1 MVCLFLIHQVKATD
15 QTVSG
20 HYFFQTAKDSFL
32 FDPETFCAY
41 VDQGLST
48 FTSSDTTDD
57 HWHGL
62 ALKSFCLAMDEQE
75 TKAQTLAGLVIKTRP
90 DDAESKTYAYAALGY
105 IEENNDR
112 LQGASRYYLK
122 ALENAET
129 VNAEIEIGQ
138 LSTAISYILYLL
150 EYEDQAVEYAQKTL
164 SIGEKLN
171 HPKLMGSAWYRL
183 HSIYVGEEDPEYIKK
198 AKLYKHL
205 YDSLTNELQLGEM
218 IKISLM
224 DSGWIH
230 KDNGNFDSARYFYLK
245 ALALA
250 REKFDTMDVVTCLGN
265 LGEIALDLKSYGDA
279 KEIFEELEKILPE
292 YKDNMTALHP
302 LYQLSRYENAIGN
315 HEKAYQVLQ
324 KYITRDDI
332 FYHEKTRN
340 EVLDYEAKY
349 EHLKQ
354 RTEIEKREVD
364 LKQRTVQRNS
374 ALVGLGFLGSIGLM
388 FFTWLKGKQRI
399 KLLAQNHVLLET
411 ENQLLA
417 SRMKMMRAQMNPH
430 FLFNSLNSIK
440 HFILQKSKDQ
450 SAQYISDFSKL
461 MRLNLQNSADLLIPL
476 EREVAFLKQY
486 LHMEQMRFKEPFRV
500 VWEIEE
506 AIDLDAYLFPPMLI
520 QPYIENAIWHGLR
533 YKKET
538 GKIDIKIYR
547 ADDDQLVCIIQD
559 DGVGRKKA
567 GEIRSSSLSL
577 KKSMGTRITEDRIS
591 MTNQVLNAK
600 IKVRTDDLFD
610 QKGRPAGT
618 RVTIFIPYIHENN

>member
-1 MVCLFLIHQVKATD
+1 M
-15 QTVSG
+15 
-20 HYFFQTAKDSFL
+20 
-32 FDPETFCAY
+32 
-41 VDQGLST
+41 DQGLSV
-48 FTSSDTTDD
+48 FSSSDTTND

-62 ALKSFCLAMDEQE
+62 ALKSFCLALDGMEMKSRE
-75 TKAQTLAGLVIKTRP
+75 LAGLVIKNRLK
-90 DDAESKTYAYAALGY
+90 DSESLIYAYAAKGY
-105 IEENNDR
+105 IEENSGR
-112 LQGASRYYLK
+112 LQGASRYYLQ
-122 ALENAET
+122 ALENAEK
-129 VNAEIEIGQ
+129 VNAEIETGQ
-138 LSTAISYILYLL
+138 LSITIAFILYQL
-150 EYEDQAVEYAQKTL
+150 EYDEQAAEYAQKTL
-164 SIGEKLN
+164 AIGEKLN

-183 HSIYVGEEDPEYIKK
+183 HSIYVGEDDPER
-198 AKLYKHL
+198 AKMALEYKRL
-205 YDSLTNELQLGEM
+205 YDSLANELQLSAM

-224 DSGWIH
+224 DSGWLH
-230 KDNGNFDSARYFYLK
+230 KDKGNLDSSRYFYLK

-250 REKFDTMDVVTCLGN
+250 REESDTMDMVTCLGN
-265 LGEIALDLKSYGDA
+265 LGEIALDQEKFGDA
-279 KEIFEELEKILPE
+279 KLIFGELEKILPDYE
-292 YKDNMTALHP
+292 DDMTALHP
-302 LYQLSRYENAIGN
+302 LYQLSRYENVIGN

-324 KYITRDDI
+324 NYITRDNI
-332 FYHEKTRN
+332 FYDEKTRN
-340 EVLDYEAKY
+340 EVLDHEAKY

-354 RTEIEKREVD
+354 RTEIEKRELA

-374 ALVGLGFLGSIGLM
+374 ALFGLGLLGSIGLM

-399 KLLAQNHVLLET
+399 KLLAQNHILLET

-440 HFILQKSKDQ
+440 HFILQKSKDE

-486 LHMEQMRFKEPFRV
+486 VHMEQMRFKEPFEV
-500 VWEIEE
+500 IWEIEE

-533 YKKET
+533 YKRET
-538 GKIDIKIYR
+538 GKIEIKIYQV
-547 ADDDQLVCIIQD
+547 DNDQLVCIIQD

-567 GEIRSSSLSL
+567 GEIRTSSFSL

-591 MTNQVLNAK
+591 MTNQILGAK

-610 QKGRPAGT
+610 QQGRSTGT
-618 RVTIFIPYIHENN
+618 RVTIFIPYIQENN